1 MKLYE
6 ITESM
11 AGLQA
16 LADTEELTEEMIADT
31 MDGLKASFSDKAKA
45 VLQVRQSLLGEAKM
59 IEAEMDRLGKML
71 DSIGLSADRLEW
83 YLKANMLAT
92 ETDKLELGLFKVT
105 LKKAGVKLGEVRE
118 EFVPSE
124 FFTAIPATQKLDRRA
139 LLAAAKVHHVDGVL
153 LVDAERGLVIK

>member
-124 FFTAIPATQKLDRRA
+124 FFTAIPATKKLDRRA

>member
-11 AGLQA
+11 AGLQS
-16 LADTEELTEEMIADT
+16 LADTEELTPEMIADT
-31 MDGLKASFSDKAKA
+31 MEGLQAEFSEKATAI
-45 VLQVRQSLLGEAKM
+45 LQVRQRMMGEVAM
-59 IEAEMDRLGKML
+59 IDVEIERLQALKKTPSNNA
-71 DSIGLSADRLEW
+71 DKLSE

-124 FFTAIPATQKLDRRA
+124 FFTVIPATQKLDRRA
-139 LLAAAKVHHVDGVL
+139 LLAAAKAHHVDGVL

>member
-11 AGLQA
+11 AGLQS
-16 LADTEELTEEMIADT
+16 LADTEELTPEMIADT
-31 MDGLKASFSDKAKA
+31 MEGLQAEFSEKATAI
-45 VLQVRQSLLGEAKM
+45 LQVRQRMMGEVAM
-59 IEAEMDRLGKML
+59 IDVEIERLQALKKTPSNNA
-71 DSIGLSADRLEW
+71 DKLSE

-124 FFTAIPATQKLDRRA
+124 FFTAIPATKKLDRRA